1 MNLINRVKGIILNPK
16 NEWNTIQQEQASST
30 DLLKNYLL
38 PLVIIPVV
46 ASFIGNGI
54 IGRNLLYAGH
64 VGSLSIGIRYAV
76 LMLVN
81 MIAGVYL
88 TAFVI
93 DALAPSFSAT
103 RNYNNAFRLVVYSY
117 TPMLVAGVFYI
128 LPALSFIVFLASIYG
143 LFILYIGLKPMMQ
156 VPEEKITVYFVV
168 SLIVLIAVYS
178 ILSVIL
184 TAIVIRP
191 VFSVHTAF

>member
-16 NEWNTIQQEQASST
+16 NEWNAIQQEQTSST
-30 DLLKNYLL
+30 ELLKNYMI

-46 ASFIGNGI
+46 ASIIGYGI
-54 IGRNLLYAGH
+54 IGRNLPYVGH
-64 VGSLSIGIRYAV
+64 VGSFSIGLRHAI

-128 LPALSFIVFLASIYG
+128 LPVLSVIVLFASIYG
-143 LFILYIGLKPMMQ
+143 LYILYIGLKPMMQ
-156 VPEEKITVYFVV
+156 VPEEKITVYFIV

-178 ILSVIL
+178 VLSVIL

-191 VFSVHTAF
+191 AFSIHSTF